1 MSARIRAMSCSP
13 ALLLLAACIACRA
26 SADPGE
32 SQDPAPPEASAKADA
47 SPQDAARGE
56 TVALLTEEEYRAEEE
71 EASTRGVAG
80 FFQRSSDN
88 ITSQLMTSWRGVSGF
103 VADDPITLL
112 GESWRDFN
120 ERQRYLTRLDL
131 GLAYTVLYQKASSG
145 RSPTSA
151 AAGDFDFFGSWHL
164 IGLEGS
170 SAGRL
175 GFQTEFRHD
184 FGGRTPSTLNQS
196 FGSILRTTNGFNDF
210 DFTLRQL
217 WWQQELADGHLM
229 FRAGKISQSDFFST
243 GRFRSA
249 NFFFLN
255 QAFSAALAV
264 PFPAAGLG
272 AVAFAFPRDDVYV
285 AAGFG
290 EADPSDT
297 HTGFSEF
304 FDDNDFFTA
313 AEIGFLTD
321 LEGLGPG
328 TYRFT
333 FSHTDGVEGSGQ
345 RSGRSLALSFD
356 QQLGEQVVPF
366 FRYTFTDREGLT
378 AISQILTAGVGV
390 LNPLGNEGDV
400 CGLAFAWV
408 EPDKSN
414 LDDEYVIEAFYR
426 IQLTPTLQVTPDYQ
440 VFINPTF
447 NPKEDVVGVFGL
459 RLRIQF

>member
-1 MSARIRAMSCSP
+1 
-13 ALLLLAACIACRA
+13 
-26 SADPGE
+26 
-32 SQDPAPPEASAKADA
+32 
-47 SPQDAARGE
+47 
-56 TVALLTEEEYRAEEE
+56 
-71 EASTRGVAG
+71 
-80 FFQRSSDN
+80 
-88 ITSQLMTSWRGVSGF
+88 
-103 VADDPITLL
+103 
-112 GESWRDFN
+112 
-120 ERQRYLTRLDL
+120 
-131 GLAYTVLYQKASSG
+131 
-145 RSPTSA
+145 
-151 AAGDFDFFGSWHL
+151 
-164 IGLEGS
+164 
-170 SAGRL
+170 
-175 GFQTEFRHD
+175 
-184 FGGRTPSTLNQS
+184 
-196 FGSILRTTNGFNDF
+196 
-210 DFTLRQL
+210 
-217 WWQQELADGHLM
+217 M